1 MINYQELTDQELLAE
16 ISDRNTDAFAAL
28 YDRYGKRVFG
38 LSARILNDAVK
49 SEEVT
54 QDVFMRVWRRGHTYM
69 PDKGKFTTWL
79 FRIAHNRTIDE
90 LRKLRRDKSRY
101 SDDITERYDLE
112 SDDISPPEAAV
123 ANSEYAS
130 VRDALNVLPEPQ
142 RQVVYLSYFEGDDTD
157 ADRRVDRATA
167 GYGEDADAI
176 GTQEVACRTRQRD
189 LRRRMIFGE

>member
-1 MINYQELTDQELLAE
+1 
-16 ISDRNTDAFAAL
+16 
-28 YDRYGKRVFG
+28 
-38 LSARILNDAVK
+38 
-49 SEEVT
+49 
-54 QDVFMRVWRRGHTYM
+54 MRVWRRGHTYM

-142 RQVVYLSYFEGDDTD
+142 RQVVYLSYFEGMTQTQI
-157 ADRRVDRATA
+157 AESTGQPLGTVKTRI
-167 GYGEDADAI
+167 AI

>member
-1 MINYQELTDQELLAE
+1 MINYQYLTDQELVAE
-16 ISDRNTDAFAAL
+16 IVDKNADAFAAL

-38 LSARILNDAVK
+38 LAARVLNDSVK

-90 LRKLRRDKSRY
+90 LRRIKRDKSRF

-123 ANSEYAS
+123 ANSEYEQ
-130 VRDALNVLPEPQ
+130 VRAALNVLPEPQ
-142 RQVVYLSYFEGDDTD
+142 RQVVYLSYFEGLTQTQIAETTVQPLGTVKTRMRLALKRLRITLDNEI
-157 ADRRVDRATA
+157 
-167 GYGEDADAI
+167 YGDH
-176 GTQEVACRTRQRD
+176 
-189 LRRRMIFGE
+189 